1 MIIITILIALLVFLI
16 VILVHEFGHFAV
28 AKLVGIKV
36 NEFAVGMGPKL
47 FQKQKG
53 ETLYTVRILPV
64 GGYCAME
71 GEDEESNDPRS
82 FVNAKWYNKIFV
94 LIAGASMNFFLALI
108 LLIGV
113 GFFVGQ
119 PNTTI
124 KDFTD
129 SSTAKLSGLEIGDK
143 IIKVNSVNIKKWEDI
158 SDEIS
163 KADDKFTVTVD
174 RDGEIISYNVEKKD
188 NKIGIYPEND
198 KTLGSAI
205 SYGLS
210 SFAMVFNEMIKFL
223 KMVFTGGI
231 SLKDVSGPVGI
242 VSTIGDAAKI
252 GFGYLI
258 MLAAFININV
268 GFFNLLPIPALDGSK
283 VLVTIL
289 ERIRGKKFNQNLL
302 GYINLAGFAFL
313 MLLIIVVTLKDIG
326 IIK

>member
-1 MIIITILIALLVFLI
+1 M
-16 VILVHEFGHFAV
+16 
-28 AKLVGIKV
+28 K
-36 NEFAVGMGPKL
+36 
-47 FQKQKG
+47 
-53 ETLYTVRILPV
+53 
-64 GGYCAME
+64 
-71 GEDEESNDPRS
+71 
-82 FVNAKWYNKIFV
+82 
-94 LIAGASMNFFLALI
+94 
-108 LLIGV
+108 
-113 GFFVGQ
+113 
-119 PNTTI
+119 
-124 KDFTD
+124 
-129 SSTAKLSGLEIGDK
+129 
-143 IIKVNSVNIKKWEDI
+143 
-158 SDEIS
+158 
-163 KADDKFTVTVD
+163 
-174 RDGEIISYNVEKKD
+174 KKD
-188 NKIGIYPEND
+188 NKIGIYPDND

-289 ERIRGKKFNQNLL
+289 EKIRGKRFNQNVL

-313 MLLIIVVTLKDIG
+313 ILLIIVVTLKDIG